1 MQISISILSMHS
13 KGEKPMMLCLTGDK
27 LPQYYFMD
35 RKIFS
40 IDEKHVN
47 RIADHSTLIIM
58 LSGVLK
64 FSEDG
69 VPMELFPGEY
79 YIQLPGKLQEGIVKS
94 DSPVYHYVHFQGS
107 YNDQPGGLPLRGT
120 FNIVKMHTLL
130 AGFAAISDGNQQSQL
145 ERAILFYRMLE
156 ELSKSNFG
164 KEKSV
169 DACSDLFYYIKAHSN
184 EDLSLDLLAE
194 RYGYTKDYLI
204 RLFKKR
210 YGDTPMNFLVSSR
223 MENAA
228 SLILHTD
235 ASVTEI
241 AYAVGYT
248 DYSVFYKNF
257 LKYYKLSPSEYKKQK
272 KV

>member
-1 MQISISILSMHS
+1 
-13 KGEKPMMLCLTGDK
+13 MMLCLTGDK

-47 RIADHSTLIIM
+47 RIPDHSTLIIM

-69 VPMELFPGEY
+69 VPVELFPGEY
-79 YIQLPGKLQEGIVKS
+79 YIQVPGKLQEGIVKS
-94 DSPVYHYVHFQGS
+94 DSPVYHYVHFKGN
-107 YNDQPGGLPLRGT
+107 YDDQPGGLRLRGT
-120 FNIVKMHTLL
+120 FNVVKMHTLL
-130 AGFAAISDGNQQSQL
+130 AGFIAISEGNQQSQL
-145 ERAILFYRMLE
+145 ERAVLFYRILQ
-156 ELSKSNFG
+156 ELSKSNYCE
-164 KEKSV
+164 EKTV
-169 DACSDLFYYIKAHSN
+169 DVCSDLFYYIKAHSN
-184 EDLSLDLLAE
+184 EDISLDLLAE

-204 RLFKKR
+204 RLFKRR
-210 YGDTPMNFLVSSR
+210 YGDTPMNFLMSSR

-235 ASVTEI
+235 VSVTEI
-241 AYAVGYT
+241 SYAVGYT

-257 LKYYKLSPSEYKKQK
+257 LKYHKTSPSEYKKQK
-272 KV
+272 KS

>member
-1 MQISISILSMHS
+1 MT
-13 KGEKPMMLCLTGDK
+13 LCVTGDK

-58 LSGVLK
+58 LSGILK

-69 VPMELFPGEY
+69 EPVELFPGEY

-94 DSPVYHYVHFQGS
+94 DSPVYHYVHFKGD
-107 YNDQPGGLPLRGT
+107 YDDHPVGLPLRGT
-120 FNIVKMHTLL
+120 FNTAKMHTLL
-130 AGFAAISDGNQQSQL
+130 AGFIAMSEGNQQSQL
-145 ERAILFYRMLE
+145 ERAVLFYRILE
-156 ELSKSNFG
+156 ELSESNFG

-169 DACSDLFYYIKAHSN
+169 DVCSDLYYYIKAHSN
-184 EDLSLDLLAE
+184 EDISLDLLAE

-204 RLFKKR
+204 RLFKRR

-228 SLILHTD
+228 TLILHTD

-257 LKYYKLSPSEYKKQK
+257 LKYHKLSPSEYKKRK
-272 KV
+272 KEQIDFCKL